1 MQSVRFSGVS
11 SESETET
18 DSGEEIGIFTKRC
31 DDNKASSSKGV
42 DVGVHS
48 HNLSTN
54 QSPGELADSSTAPNN
69 VNQNINSVGC
79 PAPNIFQ
86 DNLEQI
92 VGMELTTALSI
103 MPSFSGNFA
112 TLSSFIDDI
121 DGIND
126 LLDVALRPVFFTAI
140 KAKLS
145 EDVRQKI
152 AGANFNDWNTL
163 RPVLRQRI
171 RPKYSE
177 IDARNRLREC
187 KQKPGKTISE
197 FADRVRSHLYDLNL
211 HDAENVRFKSM
222 NEDEAKRTFAKGL
235 LDNNLRSHAMWVMA
249 DDLEKLINY
258 AHEHNPAMNE
268 PGPSRAA
275 QSDRDGNG
283 RQNKQKRDDYA
294 EDRGNQQ
301 NKRDITCFRCNKKKH
316 YASECQSNVPNSD
329 RDNRRDAGGRPNER
343 GDYNRNGNRENNT
356 SRGNINARNDRGGDG
371 YARMADGQ
379 SDNSDNYQNQNQTY
393 IPNQPSYQMPN
404 AVQPNSANNGA
415 NARCCPDRANEN
427 VYGSIGLARGFV
439 GGLPGSGS
447 NSHSSLPNTPFE
459 SHGTYQSEN

>member
-268 PGPSRAA
+268 PGPSLPFQSAKATFPIRIATIAA
-275 QSDRDGNG
+275 MLAAGQTKEAITIATVIAKITHREVISMHVMIAVVMGMHVWQTAKAIIRTIIKIKTKLIFQISHHTKCQMLYSRI
-283 RQNKQKRDDYA
+283 RQIMA
-294 EDRGNQQ
+294 LM
-301 NKRDITCFRCNKKKH
+301 
-316 YASECQSNVPNSD
+316 
-329 RDNRRDAGGRPNER
+329 RDAVQIARTKMFMVALDSR
-343 GDYNRNGNRENNT
+343 VVLLVDYLVVVQILILLYRTLRSKATEPTNRKTEWGE
-356 SRGNINARNDRGGDG
+356 I
-371 YARMADGQ
+371 
-379 SDNSDNYQNQNQTY
+379 
-393 IPNQPSYQMPN
+393 
-404 AVQPNSANNGA
+404 
-415 NARCCPDRANEN
+415 
-427 VYGSIGLARGFV
+427 
-439 GGLPGSGS
+439 
-447 NSHSSLPNTPFE
+447 
-459 SHGTYQSEN
+459 